1 MSMIQTGKVSLDSQH
16 PVETQPDDLSTFTR
30 VNFPTPF
37 PEASEVV
44 VFAQV
49 QTFHGPHTPGV
60 RIANVNRTGFHIR
73 MNELFGKN
81 LLSDGPH
88 ALEEI
93 GWLATTV

>member
-1 MSMIQTGKVSLDSQH
+1 MIQTGKVSLDSKH
-16 PVETQPDDLSTFTR
+16 PVETQGGDLSTFTR

-37 PEASEVV
+37 PQDSEVV

-73 MNELFGKN
+73 MNELFGAN
-81 LLSDGPH
+81 IMSDGPH
-88 ALEEI
+88 VLEEI
-93 GWLATTV
+93 GWLAVTV